1 MNVGSTNRGGISRVM
16 AERWR
21 ICQVRAATG
30 SRAGRVVKWI
40 GMLRLVFA
48 ANDFAS
54 TQFLAQPAP
63 GLEMKFAAR
72 ALRQGISTPWGE
84 RWRCRA
90 LAASPMSSVSVRT
103 LTGHFTW
110 SISPTMIA
118 ADLDESL
125 EAAPRLS
132 ARQLR
137 AELEQFRS
145 CPNVGVPAFIRYAL
159 DGDREATLSLC
170 RRTRNLFTTVLEP
183 YWPDIRANH
192 HSELVRR
199 GRLVADRGL
208 RTALTATIPG
218 SRWSGDCLEID
229 TPQERTVCLGGRGV
243 VLTPVVF
250 WTGPPLVGELGD
262 QPVVLAYPAPAE
274 LTFRVGSESEPLA
287 AILGSTRAAV
297 LRLLADEHTTGDV
310 ARTLGISPASAS
322 EHTSALRAAR
332 LVDSRRDGKAAVH
345 HATGLGVDLL
355 DVNRR

>member
-1 MNVGSTNRGGISRVM
+1 
-16 AERWR
+16 
-21 ICQVRAATG
+21 
-30 SRAGRVVKWI
+30 
-40 GMLRLVFA
+40 
-48 ANDFAS
+48 
-54 TQFLAQPAP
+54 
-63 GLEMKFAAR
+63 
-72 ALRQGISTPWGE
+72 
-84 RWRCRA
+84 
-90 LAASPMSSVSVRT
+90 
-103 LTGHFTW
+103 
-110 SISPTMIA
+110 MIA

-132 ARQLR
+132 ARQWR

-145 CPNVGVPAFIRYAL
+145 CPNVGASPFIRYFL
-159 DGDREATLSLC
+159 DGDREAILSLC
-170 RRTRNLFTTVLEP
+170 RTMRNLFTTVLEP
-183 YWPDIRANH
+183 HWPDIRANH
-192 HSELVRR
+192 HGELVRR

-274 LTFRVGSESEPLA
+274 LTFRVGSESDTLA

-310 ARTLGISPASAS
+310 ARTLGISAASAS
-322 EHTSALRAAR
+322 EHTSALRAAG
-332 LVDSRRDGKAAVH
+332 LVDSRRDGKAVVH

-355 DVNRR
+355 DMNRR

>member
-1 MNVGSTNRGGISRVM
+1 
-16 AERWR
+16 
-21 ICQVRAATG
+21 
-30 SRAGRVVKWI
+30 
-40 GMLRLVFA
+40 MLRLFFT

-63 GLEMKFAAR
+63 ALEIKFAAR
-72 ALRQGISTPWGE
+72 ALRQGISTPWGA
-84 RWRCRA
+84 RWRCSA
-90 LAASPMSSVSVRT
+90 LAASPTSSAPVRT
-103 LTGHFTW
+103 LTGPFTW

-125 EAAPRLS
+125 ETVSRLS

-145 CPNVGVPAFIRYAL
+145 CPYVGVPPFLRYAL
-159 DGDREATLSLC
+159 EGDRQATLSLC
-170 RRTRNLFTTVLEP
+170 RGTKNLFATVLEP

-192 HSELVRR
+192 HGERVRR
-199 GRLVADRGL
+199 GRLAADRGL
-208 RTALTATIPG
+208 RTALAATVPG
-218 SRWSGDCLEID
+218 SRWSGNCLEIN

-243 VLTPVVF
+243 VLTSVVF
-250 WTGPPLVGELGD
+250 WTGPPLVGDLGD

-274 LTFRVGSESEPLA
+274 LTFRVGSESDTLA

-297 LRLLADEHTTGDV
+297 LRFLADEHTTGDV

-322 EHTSALRAAR
+322 EHTAALRAAR
-332 LVDSRRDGKAAVH
+332 LVNSRRDGKAVVH

>member
-1 MNVGSTNRGGISRVM
+1 
-16 AERWR
+16 
-21 ICQVRAATG
+21 
-30 SRAGRVVKWI
+30 
-40 GMLRLVFA
+40 MLRLVFT

-63 GLEMKFAAR
+63 ALEVKFAAR

-90 LAASPMSSVSVRT
+90 LAASPTSSVSVRT
-103 LTGHFTW
+103 LTSHFTW

-125 EAAPRLS
+125 EAAPRLG

-145 CPNVGVPAFIRYAL
+145 CPNVGVPAFIRYFL
-159 DGDREATLSLC
+159 DGDRDATLSLC
-170 RRTRNLFTTVLEP
+170 RGMRDLYTTVLEP
-183 YWPDIRANH
+183 YWPDIRSNH

-199 GRLVADRGL
+199 RRLVADRGL

-218 SRWSGDCLEID
+218 SRWSGNCLEID
-229 TPQERTVCLGGRGV
+229 TPQERTVCLAGRGV

-274 LTFRVGSESEPLA
+274 LTFRVGSESDTLA

-297 LRLLADEHTTGDV
+297 LRLSSDIATNPRYQSSVGV
-310 ARTLGISPASAS
+310 RTHFGAAGGSPGGQPP
-322 EHTSALRAAR
+322 RR
-332 LVDSRRDGKAAVH
+332 QSRRTPRHRSRRRPARCEPPLARREVSAVPETI
-345 HATGLGVDLL
+345 AQ
-355 DVNRR
+355 RRRRVAVSGEGRCRKGGSWFRMS

>member
-1 MNVGSTNRGGISRVM
+1 
-16 AERWR
+16 
-21 ICQVRAATG
+21 
-30 SRAGRVVKWI
+30 
-40 GMLRLVFA
+40 MLRLVFT

-63 GLEMKFAAR
+63 ALEMKFAAL
-72 ALRQGISTPWGE
+72 ALRQGIWTPWGE

-90 LAASPMSSVSVRT
+90 LAATRTSSVSLRT
-103 LTGHFTW
+103 LTSHFTW

-145 CPNVGVPAFIRYAL
+145 CPNVGVPPFIRYAL

-170 RRTRNLFTTVLEP
+170 RRTRSLFTTVLEP

-208 RTALTATIPG
+208 RIALTATIPG

-229 TPQERTVCLGGRGV
+229 TSQERTVCLGGRGV

-262 QPVVLAYPAPAE
+262 QPVVIAYPAPAE
-274 LTFRVGSESEPLA
+274 LTFRVGSESDTLA

-297 LRLLADEHTTGDV
+297 LRLLADEHTTGDI

-332 LVDSRRDGKAAVH
+332 LVDSRRDGKAVVH

>member
-1 MNVGSTNRGGISRVM
+1 
-16 AERWR
+16 
-21 ICQVRAATG
+21 
-30 SRAGRVVKWI
+30 
-40 GMLRLVFA
+40 MLRLVFT

-63 GLEMKFAAR
+63 ALEIKFAAR
-72 ALRQGISTPWGE
+72 ALHQGVSTPWDE
-84 RWRCRA
+84 RWRYRA
-90 LAASPMSSVSVRT
+90 LAASPTSSVPVRM
-103 LTGHFTW
+103 LTSHFTW
-110 SISPTMIA
+110 SISPTMIS

-132 ARQLR
+132 ARQWR

-145 CPNVGVPAFIRYAL
+145 CPNVGVSPFIRYFL

-170 RRTRNLFTTVLEP
+170 RGMKNLFTTVLEP

-192 HSELVRR
+192 HGELVRR
-199 GRLVADRGL
+199 ARLVADRGL
-208 RTALTATIPG
+208 RTALTATIPA

-229 TPQERTVCLGGRGV
+229 SPQERTVCLGGRGM

-274 LTFRVGSESEPLA
+274 LSFRAGSESDTLA

-310 ARTLGISPASAS
+310 ARTLGIGPASAS

-332 LVDSRRDGKAAVH
+332 LVDSRRDGKAVVH
-345 HATGLGVDLL
+345 HATGLGVGLL

>member
-1 MNVGSTNRGGISRVM
+1 VSTWAGPSVPNLRRD
-16 AERWR
+16 
-21 ICQVRAATG
+21 
-30 SRAGRVVKWI
+30 GRVVEWVD
-40 GMLRLVFA
+40 MLRLVFT

-63 GLEMKFAAR
+63 ALELKFAAR
-72 ALRQGISTPWGE
+72 ALRQGVSTPWGE

-90 LAASPMSSVSVRT
+90 LAASPTSSVSTRM
-103 LTGHFTW
+103 LTSHFSW
-110 SISPTMIA
+110 SISPTMIE

-125 EAAPRLS
+125 EAAPGFS
-132 ARQLR
+132 ARQWR

-145 CPNVGVPAFIRYAL
+145 CPNVGDSPFVRYFL
-159 DGDREATLSLC
+159 DGDRDAMLSLC
-170 RRTRNLFTTVLEP
+170 RGMRKLFTTVLEP
-183 YWPDIRANH
+183 HWPDIRANH
-192 HSELVRR
+192 HGELVRR

-208 RTALTATIPG
+208 RAALTGTIPG

-229 TPQERTVCLGGRGV
+229 SPQERTVCMGGRGL

-262 QPVVLAYPAPAE
+262 LPVVLGYPAPAE

-287 AILGSTRAAV
+287 AVLGSTRAAV
-297 LRLLADEHTTGDV
+297 LRALSDEHTTGDI

-332 LVDSRRDGKAAVH
+332 LVESRRDGKAVVH
-345 HATGLGVDLL
+345 HATDLGVDLL
-355 DVNRR
+355 EVNRR